1 MLEYNKNLDP
11 DDKKNIEFVN
21 VNLLYHEL
29 NILLANGFVTCIKK
43 KHILEIE
50 DKVDK
55 LSKIK
60 GQLKKRDYLVT
71 QCSLKKAML
80 NDENQKFF
88 AYIKFIK

>member
-1 MLEYNKNLDP
+1 MLEYNKDLDP
-11 DDKKNIEFVN
+11 DDKKDIEFMN

-29 NILLANGFVTCIKK
+29 NILLANGFVTRIKK

-55 LSKIK
+55 LPKIRGQSKE
-60 GQLKKRDYLVT
+60 RDYLVT
-71 QCSLKKAML
+71 QKAML
-80 NDENQKFF
+80 NDENQNFF